1 MLSIK
6 YLIVSLADAYSMV
19 LFVYVLMSWFPT
31 DRGILADI
39 NRVLAKVCDPY
50 LNLFRKLIPPVDN
63 RNYIICINGGRYAHH
78 RPACITIWST
88 FTDKLVLMRRIV
100 FACEQDE
107 GTTDGYHL
115 G

>member
-50 LNLFRKLIPPVDN
+50 LNLFRKLIPPWTL
-63 RNYIICINGGRYAHH
+63 
-78 RPACITIWST
+78 RPSSPC
-88 FTDKLVLMRRIV
+88 LYYNLEYV
-100 FACEQDE
+100 
-107 GTTDGYHL
+107 Y
-115 G
+115 